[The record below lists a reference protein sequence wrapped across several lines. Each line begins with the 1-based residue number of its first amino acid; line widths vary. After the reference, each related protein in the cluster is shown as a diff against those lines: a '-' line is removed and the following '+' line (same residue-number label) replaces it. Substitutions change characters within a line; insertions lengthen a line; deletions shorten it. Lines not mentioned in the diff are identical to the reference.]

1 MKKTSE
7 KLIKACIKGNRK
19 AQRSLYDEYKD
30 GMYALCL
37 RYAKSREDA
46 EDILQDG
53 FIKVF
58 RDLHQYKPIASL
70 GAWIRKVMVNT
81 ALEHIRSSKRKIT
94 TDEYSGAVLNHPVEQ
109 GPAGDLEAKQLT
121 LIIQTLSDDYRLVFN
136 MFAIE
141 GYSHA
146 EIAEKLEISES
157 NSKVRLNR
165 ARNMIQELLEKQF
178 EIRY

>member
-1 MKKTSE
+1 MKKTSN

-37 RYAKSREDA
+37 RYGKSREDA

-58 RDLHQYKPIASL
+58 RDLHQYKPIAPL

-81 ALEHIRSSKRKIT
+81 ALEHIRSSKRKVIT
-94 TDEYSGAVLNHPVEQ
+94 HEYSDSALDQPVEQ
-109 GPAGDLEAKQLT
+109 GPAGELEAKQLT
-121 LIIQTLSDDYRLVFN
+121 LIIQSLNDDYRLVFN

-141 GYSHA
+141 GYSHV

-165 ARNMIQELLEKQF
+165 ARKMIQEMLEKHF
-178 EIRY
+178 ETKY